1 MDIAQLKEYIVENNL
16 IETILS
22 DLQCG
27 HIKYH
32 SSGNYFTSSNPDGN
46 NKQAIV
52 VYANESLHCD
62 NYTRQ
67 IKKDGSSSDL
77 LDLVCYIKDISFF
90 EGLKYVCSV
99 IGIEYYHD
107 FSEDIPESLLLTQ
120 LILDM
125 SESSAENNDK
135 PLKPINPCILNY
147 YKNYVNDMFYND
159 NISYET
165 QQEFNIGYDE
175 QTNRITIPIFSE
187 IGDLVGVKGRLFKET
202 LDKDELKYIYLE
214 PTSRSRVLYGLNKT
228 LEYIKEAGKVYVVEA
243 EKGVLQ
249 GYSYGDK
256 NIVATGGKKFSKSQI
271 EMLTRLGVQI
281 ILCLDKDVEKLEIEE
296 LANQFVDGIPI
307 YYMYDENNILN
318 EKESPTDN
326 PDKWE
331 YLKKNNIYRIK

>member
-1 MDIAQLKEYIVENNL
+1 MDIAQLKEYIIENNL
-16 IETILS
+16 IETILY

-32 SSGNYFTSSNPDGN
+32 SSGNYFTAANPDGD

-67 IKKDGSSSDL
+67 IKPDGSSADL
-77 LDLVCYIKDISFF
+77 FDLVCYIKNLTFF

-107 FSEDIPESLLLTQ
+107 FTEDIPESLLLTQ

-125 SESSAENNDK
+125 SESKEENHDK
-135 PLKPINPCILNY
+135 PLKPISTKILSY
-147 YKNYVNDMFYND
+147 YKNYVNDMFFND

-187 IGDLVGVKGRLFKET
+187 IGDLVGVKGRLFKDK
-202 LDKDELKYIYLE
+202 LDADDMKYIYLE
-214 PTSRSRVLYGLNKT
+214 PTSRSRILYGLHKT
-228 LEYIKEAGKVYVVEA
+228 IDYIKETGRVYVVEA

-249 GYSYGDK
+249 GYSYGTR
-256 NIVATGGKKFSKSQI
+256 NIVATGGKEFSKTQI

-281 ILCLDKDVEKLEIEE
+281 VLCMDKDVSKSEIEE
-296 LANQFVDGIPI
+296 LSDKFADGIPI
-307 YYMYDENNILN
+307 YYIYDEDNILS
-318 EKESPTDN
+318 EKEAPTDN
-326 PDKWE
+326 PKKWD
-331 YLKKNNIYRIK
+331 YLIKNNIYRIK

>member
-32 SSGNYFTSSNPDGN
+32 SSGNYFTSSNPDGD

-52 VYANESLHCD
+52 VYNNESLHCD

-77 LDLVCYIKDISFF
+77 LDLVCYIKDLTFF
-90 EGLKYVCSV
+90 EGLKYVCSI

-107 FSEDIPESLLLTQ
+107 FTEDIPESLLITQ

-125 SESSAENNDK
+125 AESKNDNNDK
-135 PLKPINPCILNY
+135 PLKPIDPLILTY

-187 IGDLVGVKGRLFKET
+187 IGDLVGVKGRLFKEQ
-202 LDKDELKYIYLE
+202 LDDDDIKYLYLE
-214 PTSRSRVLYGLNKT
+214 PTSRARVLYGLNKT
-228 LEYIKEAGKVYVVEA
+228 IDYIKESGRVYVVEA

-249 GYSYGDK
+249 GYSYGTK
-256 NIVATGGKKFSKSQI
+256 NIVATGGKEFSKTQI
-271 EMLTRLGVQI
+271 EMLTRLGAQI
-281 ILCLDKDVEKLEIEE
+281 ILCLDKDVTKLEIEE
-296 LANQFVDGIPI
+296 LSNRFADGIPI
-307 YYMYDENNILN
+307 YYMYDEDNILN
-318 EKESPTDN
+318 EKEAPTDN
-326 PDKWE
+326 PDKW
-331 YLKKNNIYRIK
+331 YYMINHNIYKIK